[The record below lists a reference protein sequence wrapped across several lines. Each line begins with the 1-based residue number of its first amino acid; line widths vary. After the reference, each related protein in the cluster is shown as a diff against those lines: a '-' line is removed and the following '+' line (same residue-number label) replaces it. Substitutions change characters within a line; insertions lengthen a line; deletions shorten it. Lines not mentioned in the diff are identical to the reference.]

1 MSYIA
6 KIKNLDNR
14 EVAFEE
20 NDSLES
26 ILKKVEKDLPYPVYV
41 AKLDNAY
48 RALTHLCTHDCT
60 IEFLDLRNS
69 QAWLVYQNSLTLL
82 FIKCVH
88 DILGPKVLV
97 TVKNSLNKG
106 LYITLNHHLEEEEVR
121 KIEDHMHEI
130 VEKDLPIVKEHYNKY
145 EAIRLAKSLKQEETV
160 RLLESITNIDDIEIY
175 SLEDEV
181 QIFYNLVVPSCGYL
195 KLFALKQFKNG
206 VILRY
211 PHPQD
216 PNVIAEYVDQK
227 QMYDAFSEANRWG
240 KLMGVNFAV
249 DLNES
254 IISGRIEDLFLLQ
267 EALHEKRISDIAD
280 MIKEKGSR
288 VVLICGPSSS
298 GKTTFAKRLC
308 IQLGVNGF
316 KTLYIGTDDYYKE
329 LHERVYDEDGEP
341 DLESIRA
348 IDTDLF
354 QNNLIDLLEGRE
366 ADLPHYNFN
375 TNKKEFGK
383 RIVKLEKNQL
393 IVIEGIH
400 GLNRQLTE
408 RVDDAQ
414 KFKIYISPLTPV
426 AIDHHN
432 RLSTTDVRMLRRMV
446 RDYKFRNRS
455 AEGTIAAWPKVRAGE
470 DTNIFPFNSEADV
483 FFNSN
488 CIYEIAVIKKY
499 AEPLLKRIRRNQDEY
514 AEAQRMLSFLKYFD
528 FIYDESDIVNNSII
542 REFIGGSVIVKN

>member
-1 MSYIA
+1 MSCIA
-6 KIKNLDNR
+6 KIRNLNDM
-14 EVAFEE
+14 EVPFEI
-20 NDSLES
+20 NDSIES
-26 ILKKVEKDLPYPVYV
+26 ILRKVQPQLPYPAFV

-48 RALTHLCTHDCT
+48 RALTHSCTHDCV
-60 IEFLDLRNS
+60 IEFLDLRNQ

-82 FIKCVH
+82 LIKAVH
-88 DILGPKVLV
+88 DILGKQVLI

-106 LYITLNHHLEEEEVR
+106 LYIIINHKLEEETVE
-121 KIEDHMHEI
+121 KIEAHMHEL
-130 VEKDLPIVKEHYNKY
+130 VQKDLPIVKEHFNKF
-145 EAIRLAKSLKQEETV
+145 EAIKLAKSLKQEETV
-160 RLLESITNIDDIEIY
+160 RLLDSITNIDDIEIY
-175 SLEDEV
+175 SLEEET
-181 QIFYNLVVPSCGYL
+181 QIFCNLLVPSTGYL
-195 KLFALKQFKNG
+195 TLFSLKQFKNG

-211 PHPQD
+211 PHPGNPAQ
-216 PNVIAEYVDQK
+216 IAEYEDQK
-227 QMYDAFSEANRWG
+227 QLYDAFSEANRWG

-249 DLNES
+249 DLNEKVIDGS
-254 IISGRIEDLFLLQ
+254 ISDLYLLQ

-280 MIKEKGSR
+280 QIKEKGSR

-354 QNNLIDLLEGRE
+354 QQNLIDLLEGRE

-375 TNKKEFGK
+375 NNKKEFGK
-383 RIVKLEKNQL
+383 RITKLEKNQL

-400 GLNRQLTE
+400 ALNHLLTE

-414 KFKIYISPLTPV
+414 KFRIYISPFTPI

-432 RLSTTDVRMLRRMV
+432 RLSTTDARLLRRMV
-446 RDYKFRNRS
+446 RDFKFRNRS
-455 AEGTIAAWPKVRAGE
+455 AEGTIAAWPKVRSGE
-470 DTNIFPFNSEADV
+470 DTNIFPFNSEADA

-499 AEPLLKRIRRNQDEY
+499 AEPLLKRIRRDREEY
-514 AEAQRMLSFLKYFD
+514 AEAQRLLSFLKYFD

-542 REFIGGSVIVKN
+542 REFIGGSVIVR

>member
-1 MSYIA
+1 M
-6 KIKNLDNR
+6 
-14 EVAFEE
+14 
-20 NDSLES
+20 
-26 ILKKVEKDLPYPVYV
+26 
-41 AKLDNAY
+41 
-48 RALTHLCTHDCT
+48 
-60 IEFLDLRNS
+60 
-69 QAWLVYQNSLTLL
+69 
-82 FIKCVH
+82 
-88 DILGPKVLV
+88 
-97 TVKNSLNKG
+97 
-106 LYITLNHHLEEEEVR
+106 
-121 KIEDHMHEI
+121 
-130 VEKDLPIVKEHYNKY
+130 
-145 EAIRLAKSLKQEETV
+145 KQ
-160 RLLESITNIDDIEIY
+160 R
-175 SLEDEV
+175 
-181 QIFYNLVVPSCGYL
+181 
-195 KLFALKQFKNG
+195 
-206 VILRY
+206 
-211 PHPQD
+211 H
-216 PNVIAEYVDQK
+216 VIAEYVDQK